1 MTTKWREPWRSDRHG
16 GASAML
22 PYKLTTTGI
31 RPMSKHTLLW
41 FTAAISLTC
50 GSAQAHHS
58 FASEFDADQPVML
71 AGVITK
77 VEFINPHSW
86 IHIAVTR
93 EDGAVENWEIEG
105 GTPNTLFRRGIND
118 NTLPIGAEVF
128 VEGYRARDGSQRA
141 SGRDITFPDGRKLFL
156 SGSAPSD
163 E

>member
-1 MTTKWREPWRSDRHG
+1 MT
-16 GASAML
+16 
-22 PYKLTTTGI
+22 
-31 RPMSKHTLLW
+31 KHPSL
-41 FTAAISLTC
+41 FFATAASMTVGL
-50 GSAQAHHS
+50 AQAHHS

-71 AGVITK
+71 SGVITK

-86 IHIAVTR
+86 IHIAVMGD
-93 EDGAVENWEIEG
+93 DGKTENWEIEG

-118 NTLPIGAEVF
+118 NTLPIGAEVH

-156 SGSAPSD
+156 SGSAPPG